1 MLSRENL
8 AFTREYRYN
17 ISINKRKAGSVME
30 ENTRRPQNPRRRRK
44 TRAEIIK
51 ETYLPTMILILTVI
65 LVVIFI
71 VGSLSRR
78 SDT

>member
-1 MLSRENL
+1 
-8 AFTREYRYN
+8 
-17 ISINKRKAGSVME
+17 ME

-65 LVVIFI
+65 LVMIFI

-78 SDT
+78 SDANETTPPESTV